1 MVPLLAMANV
11 TRTTING
18 NIPLILF
25 AMFPYTR
32 STVLLEDSKS
42 EQAMSLRR
50 PGRRRRLNTPPLMP
64 GREWGRH
71 G

>member
-11 TRTTING
+11 TRTTIHG

-32 STVLLEDSKS
+32 STIL
-42 EQAMSLRR
+42 SLKIASRASDV
-50 PGRRRRLNTPPLMP
+50 PAPASVPPSA
-64 GREWGRH
+64 EHAAADAW
-71 G
+71 